1 MTTKL
6 ILTHEVTGLGTAGD
20 VVEVK
25 DGYARN
31 YLVPRGLGQVWS
43 RGAEKQI
50 EGMRA
55 SRAKKAHASVEAAS
69 AVRDQLEATRYTVTG
84 RAGAGGRLFGTV
96 TSKEIAA
103 SVKAAGGPDLDRRSI
118 EVKQHI
124 KTLGTHAVTVH
135 LHDGVT
141 AKLTLEVV
149 PA

>member
-6 ILTHEVTGLGTAGD
+6 ILTHEVSGLGTAGD

-31 YLVPRGLGQVWS
+31 YLLPRGLANAWS
-43 RGAEKQI
+43 RGAEKEI
-50 EGMRA
+50 ETIRKA
-55 SRAKKAHASVEAAS
+55 RAKTAHDSVEAAS
-69 AVRDQLEATRYTVTG
+69 AVREQLEGSRYTV
-84 RAGAGGRLFGTV
+84 AGHAGPAGRLFGTV

-103 SVKAAGGPDLDRRSI
+103 SVKSAGGPDLDRRSI

-124 KTLGTHAVTVH
+124 KTLGTHQVLVH
-135 LHDGVT
+135 LHEGVT